1 MNLLRFGTVIAVSS
15 ALSACA
21 TVTRGTKET
30 FRVVSEPTAAD
41 VKFSTG
47 ETCSTPCAVKLKR
60 KAQFVVT
67 VSKPGFEPV
76 DVPVRGR
83 VKGGGVAG
91 AAGNVLVGGII
102 GGIVDGSNGSMMD
115 LTPNPVNVTLKSMVV
130 APAPAAADVATP
142 APTAATTPA
151 AAEAATPAPTAAA
164 PEAPKD

>member
-1 MNLLRFGTVIAVSS
+1 MMLVRLGTVVAVSS
-15 ALSACA
+15 ILCACA

-30 FRVVSEPTAAD
+30 FRVVSEPPGAD

-67 VSKPGFEPV
+67 VAKPGFAPV

-115 LTPNPVNVTLKSMVV
+115 LTPNPVSVTLKPIVV
-130 APAPAAADVATP
+130 APPPGVSEVVP
-142 APTAATTPA
+142 PVPVAATD
-151 AAEAATPAPTAAA
+151 
-164 PEAPKD
+164 APKS